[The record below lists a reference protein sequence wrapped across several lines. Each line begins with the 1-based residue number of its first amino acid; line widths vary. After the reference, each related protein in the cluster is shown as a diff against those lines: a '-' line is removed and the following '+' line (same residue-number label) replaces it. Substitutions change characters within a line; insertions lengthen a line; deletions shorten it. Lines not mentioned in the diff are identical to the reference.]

1 MQAGPMSAEKE
12 IDRLE
17 REINAKAAG
26 GGGQGRSGP
35 PRKTGGNGGNSNPG
49 RPRGGDTPLALVGI
63 LIAVAVLLP
72 AAGRLTYDQR
82 LALSAGAAGGAIG
95 VAVGYVLGRRKG

>member
-1 MQAGPMSAEKE
+1 MSAEKE

-17 REINAKAAG
+17 REINAKAG

-35 PRKTGGNGGNSNPG
+35 PTTTGGNSTPG
-49 RPRGGDTPLALVGI
+49 WPRSSDTPVALVGI

-72 AAGRLTYDQR
+72 AAGRLTTDQR
-82 LALSAGAAGGAIG
+82 LALSAGAAGAAGG
-95 VAVGYVLGRRKG
+95 VAVGYWLGRRKS

>member
-1 MQAGPMSAEKE
+1 MSAEKE

-26 GGGQGRSGP
+26 DGGQGKSGP
-35 PRKTGGNGGNSNPG
+35 PAG
-49 RPRGGDTPLALVGI
+49 PRGSSQPSRSGGRDTPLAIVGI

-72 AAGRLTYDQR
+72 AAGRLNDDQR
-82 LALSAGAAGGAIG
+82 LALSSGAAGAAVG
-95 VAVGYVLGRRKG
+95 VAVGYSLGRRRK

>member
-1 MQAGPMSAEKE
+1 MSAEKE

-26 GGGQGRSGP
+26 NGGQGNSGP
-35 PRKTGGNGGNSNPG
+35 PSG
-49 RPRGGDTPLALVGI
+49 PRGSSEPSKSGGRDTPLAVVGI

-72 AAGRLTYDQR
+72 AAGRLNDEQR
-82 LALSAGAAGGAIG
+82 LALSSGAAGAAVG
-95 VAVGYVLGRRKG
+95 VTVGYSLGRRKR

>member
-1 MQAGPMSAEKE
+1 MQAGAMSAEKE

-35 PRKTGGNGGNSNPG
+35 PRTTGGNSTPG

-95 VAVGYVLGRRKG
+95 VAVGYVLGRRKR